1 MRRLQEMTFEHY
13 LPLPHGSSPFYFG
26 VIIFSLLSSLAFS
39 QSQDSV
45 RRELIVDFE
54 VRPRA
59 EYRDNFQWVAA
70 DSVMP
75 EFYVSQR
82 NRLGITYKTRKLKV
96 HAALQEIHLWNKAG
110 KASSIGSFNAYE
122 LYIEPAITKDFY
134 LRIGRQSLSLDNGRM
149 FSAAPWSQQ
158 GRSHEGIRLFYHP
171 RRVAMDLTVA
181 FTREYGDRYQQSY
194 SPVASHDYKALIVHH
209 LKYSINQST
218 ELTTINVADVF
229 ENEDNDRHA
238 RITNGG
244 RIEYSSDAVYLTL
257 SAFYQWGQTA
267 DKRDITA
274 FYLQPEISKKF
285 GNTTVRLGAE
295 ILSGEPA
302 TVGSGT
308 TYSFVP
314 LYGVAWKFMGNM
326 NFFTRFPRDVNGRGL
341 VDPYLFVLHQL
352 GPKVLLRHDW
362 HIFYSQ
368 YHHIDQNK
376 HATSKYL
383 GFESDLS
390 VRYKPLKQVE
400 VIYGFSMLFA
410 EKSMELLNKVNDS
423 SRIPLW
429 SYLMVSYNPTLLH
442 IKR

>member
-1 MRRLQEMTFEHY
+1 MTIKYYFT
-13 LPLPHGSSPFYFG
+13 LPHHSSPFYFG
-26 VIIFSLLSSLAFS
+26 VIIFSLICSLAFS

-75 EFYVSQR
+75 EFHVSQR
-82 NRLGITYKTRKLKV
+82 NRLGITYKTRRLKV
-96 HAALQEIHLWNKAG
+96 HAALQEIHLWNKSG
-110 KASSIGSFNAYE
+110 KVSSIGSINAYE
-122 LYIEPAITKDFY
+122 LYIQPTITKNFY

-158 GRSHEGIRLFYHP
+158 GRSHEGIRLFYNPSH
-171 RRVAMDLTVA
+171 VSMDLTLA
-181 FTREYGDRYQQSY
+181 FTRDYGDRYQQSY

-218 ELTTINVADVF
+218 ELTTINAADIF
-229 ENEDNDRHA
+229 KNEDNEGFA
-238 RITNGG
+238 RFTNGG
-244 RIEYSSDAVYLTL
+244 RIEYTSDAVYLTL
-257 SAFYQWGQTA
+257 SAYYQWGQTA

-274 FYLQPEISKKF
+274 FYLQPEISKSF

-295 ILSGEPA
+295 ILGGEPA
-302 TVGSGT
+302 TVRNGT

-341 VDPYLFVLHQL
+341 IDPYLFILHQL
-352 GPKVLLRHDW
+352 GSRVLLRNDW
-362 HIFYSQ
+362 HLFYSQ
-368 YHHIDQNK
+368 YPHTDQNK
-376 HATSKYL
+376 QSASKYL

-390 VRYKPLKQVE
+390 VRYKPMKQME
-400 VIYGFSMLFA
+400 LIYGFSMLFA
-410 EKSMELLNKVNDS
+410 ERSMELLNKVNDR
-423 SRIPLW
+423 SRVPVW
-429 SYLMVSYNPTLLH
+429 SYLMISYSPTLVH
-442 IKR
+442 IER